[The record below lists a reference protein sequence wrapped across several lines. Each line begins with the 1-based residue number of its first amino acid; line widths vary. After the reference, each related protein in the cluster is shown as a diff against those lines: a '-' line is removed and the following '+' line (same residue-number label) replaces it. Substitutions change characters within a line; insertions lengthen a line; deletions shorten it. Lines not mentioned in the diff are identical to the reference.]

1 MYSKDLK
8 ERAVKY
14 RSNHT
19 QKETSEAF
27 GISTH
32 AIKSWVKQQRE
43 QGNLDRKPKKRSWRK
58 IEPEKL
64 RAYIKEHPDAF
75 SHEIAAEFDVTGE
88 GIRKACRR
96 HKITIKKSD

>member
-14 RSNHT
+14 RSKHT
-19 QKETSEAF
+19 QRETCEVF
-27 GISTH
+27 GISTY

-43 QGNLDRKPKKRSWRK
+43 TGKLDKKPIKRSWRK
-58 IEPEKL
+58 IDPEKL
-64 RAYIKEHPDAF
+64 GAYIKEHPDAF
-75 SHEIAAEFDVTGE
+75 FHEIAVEFDVTGE